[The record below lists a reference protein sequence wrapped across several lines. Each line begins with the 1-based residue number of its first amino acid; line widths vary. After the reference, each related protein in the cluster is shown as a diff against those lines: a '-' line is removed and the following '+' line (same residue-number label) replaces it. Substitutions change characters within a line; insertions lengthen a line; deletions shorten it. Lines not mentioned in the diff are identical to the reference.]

1 MDAATSLGSWYIV
14 TFFSFLS
21 EMILQ
26 NDFELQKRGHVFSL
40 VLKIQLV
47 SNNLNKNK
55 NPMIFCSKSFLE
67 FC

>member
-21 EMILQ
+21 EMSLQ
-26 NDFELQKRGHVFSL
+26 NDFELQKHGHVFSL
-40 VLKIQLV
+40 VLKIQLL

-55 NPMIFCSKSFLE
+55 NPMIFSSKSFLE